1 MLKGITHL
9 GNNMLNLKQYF
20 IKPKVKTAKEQLRE
34 DLVALELYH
43 TKNLTWS
50 ASLRVNCELLALLKA
65 EMLSV
70 SGSDYTSIYIN
81 TGFKNVVHLF
91 DWTNTVIDALKNR
104 TPISFEM
111 TNIVYDRKKIRLSD
125 FLLTSK
131 SRRYPIDALYM
142 NLTSELNTMLHLFD
156 DVKDPMYADRSSA
169 ALLPIWVDVFSIV
182 EMLCALGVADEQ

>member
-1 MLKGITHL
+1 
-9 GNNMLNLKQYF
+9 MLNLKQYF

>member
-9 GNNMLNLKQYF
+9 GNIMLNFKRYFTKLK
-20 IKPKVKTAKEQLRE
+20 PKTAKQKLRE
-34 DLVALELYH
+34 DLIALEQHH
-43 TKNLTWS
+43 TNNLTWS
-50 ASLRVNCELLALLKA
+50 ASLRINCELLALLKA

-70 SGSDYTSIYIN
+70 SGSDYSSIYIN

-91 DWTNTVIDALKNR
+91 DWTNSVITCLKNR

-131 SRRYPIDALYM
+131 SRRYPVDALYV
-142 NLTSELNTMLHLFD
+142 NLTSELNTILHLFD

-169 ALLPIWVDVFSIV
+169 ALLPIWVDVFAIV
-182 EMLCALGVADEQ
+182 EMLCALGVADE

>member
-1 MLKGITHL
+1 
-9 GNNMLNLKQYF
+9 MLNLKQYF
-20 IKPKVKTAKEQLRE
+20 TKLKPKDAKQQLRE
-34 DLVALELYH
+34 NLVALEEHH

-50 ASLRVNCELLALLKA
+50 ASLKLNCELLALLKA

-70 SGSDYTSIYIN
+70 SGSDYTSIYLN

-91 DWTNTVIDALKNR
+91 DWTNMIIGCLKDR
-104 TPISFEM
+104 KPISFEM

-131 SRRYPIDALYM
+131 SKRYPVDALYM
-142 NLTSELNTMLHLFD
+142 NLTSELNTILHYFD
-156 DVKDPMYADRSSA
+156 DIKDPMYADRSSA
-169 ALLPIWVDVFSIV
+169 ALLPIWVDVFAIV